1 MLTMAVSPGF
11 EPELSGPKPDVLPL
25 HHETTQNGSGGWSR
39 TTNAQVM
46 GLLSYR
52 CSTPHRKVA
61 VCVDAR
67 NISYT
72 KRTHW
77 PMFPS

>member
-1 MLTMAVSPGF
+1 MAADSQYYNVLTITSSNNYQLAI
-11 EPELSGPKPDVLPL
+11 VLIGK
-25 HHETTQNGSGGWSR
+25 NGSGGWSR

-61 VCVDAR
+61 VCVDVR